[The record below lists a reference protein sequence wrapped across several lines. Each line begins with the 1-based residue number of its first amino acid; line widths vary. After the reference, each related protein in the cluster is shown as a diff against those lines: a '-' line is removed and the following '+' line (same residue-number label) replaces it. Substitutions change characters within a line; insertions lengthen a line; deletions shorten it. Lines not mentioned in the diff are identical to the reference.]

1 MIFLALIVLMIA
13 GLAGYSV
20 FAAWRAERDFPP
32 VGRFVEVDGARLHY
46 VDDAPVGDGA
56 GDGAGAPIILLH
68 GASGNLRD
76 FLASIFGPLA
86 ARHRVLAFDRP
97 GHGWSERPT
106 VGDMFDPAAQA
117 RLIHDAL
124 AKLGVAKPVLL
135 GHSWSGAVAVAYAL
149 DYPDDLTGV
158 VVLSGVTHPWPGGVA
173 WYHHIVRIP
182 IIGKMLLRILM
193 APASLLLAAPGVQST
208 FAPDPAPRGYA
219 KAIGLPLLFRPKNF
233 RHNSEDVHNLKE
245 LLRAQSQNYAD
256 IRVPMII
263 ITGNRDRTVF
273 AKLHSY
279 ALHEQV
285 AGSELIKLQGTG
297 HMPHHIQPGP
307 VIDALSRLARGEP
320 PKGGIRIVPAEDGR
334 ERV

>member
-1 MIFLALIVLMIA
+1 MIA

-20 FAAWRAERDFPP
+20 FTAWRAERNFPP
-32 VGRFVEVDGARLHY
+32 VGYFVEVEGARLHY
-46 VDDAPVGDGA
+46 VDAAPVGG
-56 GDGAGAPIILLH
+56 GDGAPVVLIH

-76 FLASIFGPLA
+76 FLASIFNSLA

-97 GHGWSERPT
+97 GHGWSERPGA
-106 VGDMFDPAAQA
+106 GDMFDPAVQA
-117 RLIHDAL
+117 RVIHDAL
-124 AKLGVAKPVLL
+124 ARLGVDKPVLL
-135 GHSWSGAVAVAYAL
+135 GHSWGGAVAVAYAL

-158 VVLSGVTHPWPGGVA
+158 VVLSGATHPWPGGVA

-182 IIGKMLLRILM
+182 IIGGLLLRTLM
-193 APASLLLAAPGVQST
+193 APARLLLAAPGVRST

-219 KAIGLPLLFRPKNF
+219 EMIGLPLLFRHGNF
-233 RHNSEDVHNLKE
+233 RHNSEDVRNLKE
-245 LLRAQSQNYAD
+245 LLRARSPNYGD
-256 IRVPMII
+256 IRVPTII

-297 HMPHHIQPGP
+297 HMPHHARPEP
-307 VIDALSRLARGEP
+307 VIDAVSRLARGGRPRAGIVVIP
-320 PKGGIRIVPAEDGR
+320 PPDPTTYK
-334 ERV
+334 